1 MKTGETLAAFACPKC
16 SDTRSTVADTRPT
29 QQGNIRRRRRCLS
42 CNERYTTFETIS
54 AMKVT
59 SNVMATTIA
68 RLERQLDAV
77 ALTIEFLKDAIQQT
91 DMEK

>member
-1 MKTGETLAAFACPKC
+1 
-16 SDTRSTVADTRPT
+16 
-29 QQGNIRRRRRCLS
+29 
-42 CNERYTTFETIS
+42 
-54 AMKVT
+54 MKVT
-59 SNVMATTIA
+59 ANVMTTTIA